1 MSACVVVVVSLPVH
15 CLCAYKASAAAASAD
30 TQESVCCGVRRQM
43 EGLELLLRGVPEEWT
58 QVKRAA
64 REAGEERERLKRKA
78 EALVL
83 AQELAEEQ
91 REAAVLCLS
100 VHVYLH
106 KCVYMYAVTRMRH
119 AAMSPQRH
127 AVMSPPSFVPPCPL
141 AGPYKTLK
149 PWHACMALTPSHSR
163 PLRRLMHDLMSH
175 V

>member
-1 MSACVVVVVSLPVH
+1 
-15 CLCAYKASAAAASAD
+15 
-30 TQESVCCGVRRQM
+30 M

-64 REAGEERERLKRKA
+64 REAGEERERLKRRA

-83 AQELAEEQ
+83 AQELAQEQ
-91 REAAVLCLS
+91 REAAVLSLS

-106 KCVYMYAVTRMRH
+106 KCVYMYAVTRKRH
-119 AAMSPQRH
+119 AAKPPR
-127 AVMSPPSFVPPCPL
+127 AREPPSLQPPSLQPPSLEPPIFCATPS
-141 AGPYKTLK
+141 LK

-163 PLRRLMHDLMSH
+163 PLSRLIHDLMSL